1 MLSCLKVVAVQE
13 RNLSVFEVEVLDEV
27 GVDPPDLGH
36 EVEGLV
42 EVLLPQALVLDELQE
57 VGALD
62 VALQPNHTCD
72 RFDLPF
78 TLLEQNIIM
87 SFISEPIQLKALSLV
102 RTHPC
107 ER

>member
-1 MLSCLKVVAVQE
+1 MVAVQE

-62 VALQPNHTCD
+62 VALRPNHTCD
-72 RFDLPF
+72 GFDLQF
-78 TLLEQNIIM
+78 TSYTYLGRIL
-87 SFISEPIQLKALSLV
+87 FILSLSMPLQFKAMSRV
-102 RTHPC
+102 RIHPC

>member
-1 MLSCLKVVAVQE
+1 MVALLQG

-27 GVDPPDLGH
+27 GVDPADLGH

-62 VALQPNHTCD
+62 VALRPNHTCD
-72 RFDLPF
+72 GFDLPIHF
-78 TLLEQNIIM
+78 IYILGQNIIY
-87 SFISEPIQLKALSLV
+87 FV
-102 RTHPC
+102 T
-107 ER
+107 